1 MILIV
6 SFLVVVVVFFGW
18 FYRHQVLL
26 RDRAHLMRE
35 AIRNEEFTFRL
46 PVKGLFFGER
56 ALQEALNETGKDI
69 GVLLA
74 RNEVESWQRL
84 TRVLT
89 HEIMNATTPIASI
102 SQAYLDNPAIAG
114 TVYEEG
120 VRAIHDTSRGLA
132 LFVDSYRKL
141 AELQEPVLV
150 EIPLAA
156 FVERIRTLYP
166 DLKWYISI
174 PLSATMFTDE
184 NMLRQVLINL
194 VKNACE
200 AGATAMDVRWNKE
213 LWVSNN
219 GAPIPA
225 DVEREIFVPFFTT
238 KKNGSGIGLS
248 LSRQMMVRQGRDL
261 CLAERP
267 VPGFQVTFIVS

>member
-1 MILIV
+1 M
-6 SFLVVVVVFFGW
+6 
-18 FYRHQVLL
+18 
-26 RDRAHLMRE
+26 
-35 AIRNEEFTFRL
+35 
-46 PVKGLFFGER
+46 
-56 ALQEALNETGKDI
+56 
-69 GVLLA
+69 
-74 RNEVESWQRL
+74 
-84 TRVLT
+84 
-89 HEIMNATTPIASI
+89 
-102 SQAYLDNPAIAG
+102 
-114 TVYEEG
+114 
-120 VRAIHDTSRGLA
+120 
-132 LFVDSYRKL
+132 
-141 AELQEPVLV
+141 
-150 EIPLAA
+150 AA

-166 DLKWYISI
+166 DLEWHISI
-174 PLSATMFTDE
+174 PLAVTMFTDE

-200 AGATAMDVRWNKE
+200 AGATTMDVRWYKE
-213 LWVSNN
+213 LWISNN

>member
-1 MILIV
+1 M
-6 SFLVVVVVFFGW
+6 
-18 FYRHQVLL
+18 
-26 RDRAHLMRE
+26 
-35 AIRNEEFTFRL
+35 
-46 PVKGLFFGER
+46 
-56 ALQEALNETGKDI
+56 
-69 GVLLA
+69 
-74 RNEVESWQRL
+74 
-84 TRVLT
+84 
-89 HEIMNATTPIASI
+89 
-102 SQAYLDNPAIAG
+102 
-114 TVYEEG
+114 
-120 VRAIHDTSRGLA
+120 
-132 LFVDSYRKL
+132 DSYRKL

-166 DLKWYISI
+166 DLEWHISI

-213 LWVSNN
+213 LWISNN

-248 LSRQMMVRQGRDL
+248 LSRQMMVRQGWDL